1 MLTPRGRKVVG
12 TGAALGFIAH
22 PMSTISNGGPQ
33 TKGEWAVFGAQTLF
47 ALLSMIFGWKQ
58 PS

>member
-1 MLTPRGRKVVG
+1 MG